1 MKRRLVLAWG
11 LIAAFCAL
19 PVSLAQ
25 AQRPAGDASSFAAYA
40 GTGYRVAPN
49 ITYMTASGMELKLD
63 VYRPAQ
69 AAGPLPTAIFF
80 HGGGYRVG
88 SKKEASALSVLPY
101 VQMGWNAVNVEYRP
115 SGVALAPA
123 AVEDARCALRWVVQ
137 NAKEYNV
144 DADRIIVTGQSAGAH
159 LSLMTG
165 MVPESAGFDRNCP
178 GTEPLKVAAIV
189 SWYGVFDYTTL
200 VDDPARTYAI
210 TWIGG
215 QPNRKEIAARV
226 SPMTYVRAGLPPTI
240 AIHGD
245 ADPTVP
251 YEQEVR
257 EIDALKKAGVAAE
270 LVTIPGGKHGNF
282 ERDQVLRAWTAIE
295 AFLTKNGVINPVAV
309 SSIARP

>member
-1 MKRRLVLAWG
+1 MVKRFGLVPV
-11 LIAAFCAL
+11 LIGVLCVMPGSMAL
-19 PVSLAQ
+19 
-25 AQRPAGDASSFAAYA
+25 AQRPAGDAASFAAYVS
-40 GTGYRVAPN
+40 TGYRVNAN
-49 ITYMTASGMELKLD
+49 ITYMTQSGMELKLD

-69 AAGPLPTAIFF
+69 ASGPLPTAIFF
-80 HGGGYRVG
+80 HGGGYSVNAR
-88 SKKEASALSVLPY
+88 KEGAALSVMPY

-123 AVEDARCALRWVVQ
+123 AVEDARCALRWVVR

-144 DADRIIVTGQSAGAH
+144 DTERIVVTGQSAGSH
-159 LSLMTG
+159 LALMTG
-165 MVPESAGFDRNCP
+165 LAPESAGFDRGCP

-200 VDDPARTYAI
+200 VDDPVRTYAI

-215 QPNRKEIAARV
+215 QPNRKEVAARV
-226 SPMTYVRAGLPPTI
+226 SPMTYVRAGVPPVI

-245 ADPTVP
+245 ADPVVP

-257 EIDALKKAGVAAE
+257 EVDALKKAGVTAE

-295 AFLTKNGVINPVAV
+295 AFLTKNVVNKTAV
-309 SSIARP
+309 TTSAAAR